1 MAADRSYSGPGRA
14 IGIVLRTAHIATMA
28 LLVGAHQF
36 AAPEVS
42 LRLWRTATVATGVGL
57 LLTEVSHSR
66 HWIYQ
71 GRGVLTLAHVLA
83 LALVLLSASL
93 GQSAL
98 LAAVVIGSVGSHLPR
113 SLRKWSFRHRR
124 IVD

>member
-1 MAADRSYSGPGRA
+1 MASGFSYSGPGRA
-14 IGIVLRTAHIATMA
+14 IGIALRTAHIAAMA
-28 LLVGAHQF
+28 LLVGAAYF
-36 AAPEVS
+36 AAPETS

-66 HWIYQ
+66 HWVYQ
-71 GRGVLTLAHVLA
+71 GRGVLTLAHVAA
-83 LALVLLSASL
+83 LALVALSASL
-93 GQSAL
+93 GRSAL

-113 SLRKWSFRHRR
+113 SVRKWSFRHRR